1 VEPGLK
7 TRLASSRAD
16 EAAHVKAESA
26 QREQHPALGRWLR
39 QTPSGRLTLD
49 RRRSPAR
56 PGWTG
61 STLLSTSDPDLPAE
75 DVALGKMAIETS
87 QGLLVAGLLA
97 ERIGTT
103 LPGRR
108 RATS

>member
-49 RRRSPAR
+49 RPKITSETRLDGKYPAVDLRS
-56 PGWTG
+56 
-61 STLLSTSDPDLPAE
+61 
-75 DVALGKMAIETS
+75 
-87 QGLLVAGLLA
+87 
-97 ERIGTT
+97 
-103 LPGRR
+103 
-108 RATS
+108 